1 MNDSSE
7 YYKETGKE
15 QEQRIDDMLASM
27 VYESTMYA
35 LKNKTP
41 FPRFSRDE
49 IAEYVGCSKDNIR
62 RIEEKTLRKLQRKL
76 SQSF

>member
-1 MNDSSE
+1 MNDSSD

-27 VYESTMYA
+27 VYESTIYA

-41 FPRFSRDE
+41 IPRFSRDE
-49 IAEYVGCSKDNIR
+49 IAQYVGCSKDNIR

-76 SQSF
+76 AQLI

>member
-1 MNDSSE
+1 MSDSSD
-7 YYKETGKE
+7 YYKETKKE

-27 VYESTMYA
+27 VYETTLYS
-35 LKNKTP
+35 LKHKIP

-76 SQSF
+76 SQLF